1 MELSMSQSLE
11 SNPERTGSNRN
22 KDGTFRSGISGNVK
36 GRPKGIQQIPDILR
50 KIGDEEGSVDGLTK
64 LEVVLRKVYG
74 FAVEG
79 SAWAVHFIAER
90 TEGKV
95 RQELQVGM
103 IPEVVFTPIED
114 VTEDEW
120 NERIIESNAEI
131 IVSDA
136 EQLSI
141 PEETN

>member
-1 MELSMSQSLE
+1 MSQSLE
-11 SNPERTGSNRN
+11 SDPERTGSNRN
-22 KDGTFRSGISGNVK
+22 KDGTFRNGISGNIK
-36 GRPKGIQQIPDILR
+36 GRPKGVQQIPDILR
-50 KIGDEEGSVDGLTK
+50 KIGEEEGSVDGMTK
-64 LEVVLRKVYG
+64 LEVVLRKVFG

-103 IPEVVFTPIED
+103 IPEVIFTPIED

-120 NERIIESNAEI
+120 NARIVESNAEI

-141 PEETN
+141 PEEVN